1 LEGGH
6 EPVTT
11 EGEDPGADEDQ
22 AAVFA
27 DALPDQPGAADLGQR
42 GQDEQQHGAQ
52 HGMPVTMAGTRVD
65 GVVGTPEGSCCVV
78 GRAG

>member
-27 DALPDQPGAADLGQR
+27 DALPDQPGAADLGQGGQGEQHDR
-42 GQDEQQHGAQ
+42 GSTVR
-52 HGMPVTMAGTRVD
+52 PPR
-65 GVVGTPEGSCCVV
+65 
-78 GRAG
+78 